1 MLWCQPK
8 LTLPNT
14 FGLATRG
21 GSKLS
26 VQLNG
31 VFISFHFKLK
41 ALYAD

>member
-21 GSKLS
+21 GSKLD
-26 VQLNG
+26 VQLNAG
-31 VFISFHFKLK
+31 FISFHFKLK
-41 ALYAD
+41 ALYAG